1 MTQEE
6 IKDMMLYGERINVE
20 YKEAF
25 NELPKS
31 FGKPTPRSPI
41 QLADR

>member
-20 YKEAF
+20 YKEGIMS
-25 NELPKS
+25 LIS
-31 FGKPTPRSPI
+31 SCVISILYWR
-41 QLADR
+41 L

>member
-20 YKEAF
+20 YKEAL

-31 FGKPTPRSPI
+31 F
-41 QLADR
+41 